1 MKRDRPR
8 KAPRWGATLGDA
20 LSSSVRDELH
30 RLRSSLRQQARDAIA
45 GQLAESRPP
54 WRRRKCK
61 RSRPSRRAK
70 GVSGVAPYTPSVGD
84 VRQTG
89 LPPPDIASTR
99 ATPRR
104 RKFTPLPPL
113 KTFEYWS
120 FPNEAVVRE
129 PPPRVIS
136 GTARGRFETNL
147 RAGTDPSGAAGE
159 DLFVIV
165 GLDFG
170 TSSTKVIVR
179 LPFEPGETT
188 IAIPAPAPCR
198 SGDDPF
204 LWQTVL
210 WVQGG
215 GAFLPWPE
223 PGADIL
229 SALKQGL
236 IQGRGETT
244 IPTSGALEITRT
256 DAGVAYLAFVIRYV
270 KGWLRVNRPDHFRG
284 RRPVWFVNVGMPT
297 ASYDEPQIS
306 KPYRRIAAAALQLAK
321 VDSPVTLEA
330 VKLFLDDPHVVEAS
344 DSDEAAEA
352 LGVAVFP
359 EAAAEMTGFA
369 KSARNA
375 PGLYLLV
382 DVGAMT
388 LDACMFRLNQHASQ
402 ASRYAFMAAQVR
414 PLGVDSFHW
423 FLAEGKTESGF
434 IEQCRRTL
442 NEVVWH
448 TKRVRDP
455 NAETW
460 KPGNDVPVFLAGGG
474 AANRLHQDVVES
486 VGSWLKQYVRNDG
499 IRRLEL
505 PVPAAI
511 DLSEPLVD
519 FGRMAVAWGLSYPPT
534 EIGQIHPMSAIDDI
548 GPPEV
553 VDASD
558 RFVSKDQV

>member
-1 MKRDRPR
+1 MKSDRPR
-8 KAPRWGATLGDA
+8 KAPRRGTTLGDA
-20 LSSSVRDELH
+20 LSSSVRGELH
-30 RLRSSLRQQARDAIA
+30 RLRSTLRQQARDAIA

-54 WRRRKCK
+54 WRRRK
-61 RSRPSRRAK
+61 RSQSRRRAK
-70 GVSGVAPYTPSVGD
+70 GVSGAAPYTPRTGD
-84 VRQTG
+84 VRQTEP
-89 LPPPDIASTR
+89 PPPDIASTR

-104 RKFTPLPPL
+104 PKFKPLPPL
-113 KTFEYWS
+113 PTFEYWA
-120 FPNEAVVRE
+120 FPSEAVVRE

-136 GTARGRFETNL
+136 GAERGRFEAHL
-147 RAGTDPSGAAGE
+147 RAGIDPSDAAGE
-159 DLFVIV
+159 DLFVVV

-179 LPFEPGETT
+179 LPFEPGEPT

-210 WVQGG
+210 WVQGDG
-215 GAFLPWPE
+215 TFLPWPE
-223 PGADIL
+223 PGADVL

-236 IQGRGETT
+236 IQGRGETA

-256 DAGVAYLAFVIRYV
+256 DAGVAYLTFVIRYV
-270 KGWLRVNRPDHFRG
+270 KGWLRVNRPDYFRG

-297 ASYDEPQIS
+297 ASYDDLQIS

-330 VKLFLDDPHVVEAS
+330 VKLFLDDLHVVEAA
-344 DSDEAAEA
+344 DSDDAAEA

-359 EAAAEMTGFA
+359 EAAAEMTGFV

-388 LDACMFRLNQHASQ
+388 LDVCMFRLNQHASQ
-402 ASRYAFMAAQVR
+402 TNRYAFMAAQVR

-434 IEQCRRTL
+434 IEQCQRTL
-442 NEVVWH
+442 NSVVWH
-448 TKRVRDP
+448 TKRYRDP
-455 NAETW
+455 NAENW

-474 AANRLHQDVVES
+474 AANRLHQDVVEF
-486 VGSWLKQYVRNDG
+486 VGTWLKRDLHNDG
-499 IRRLEL
+499 IRRLDL

-511 DLSEPLVD
+511 DLPEALAE

-534 EIGQIHPMSAIDDI
+534 EIGHIYPMSAIDDI

-553 VDASD
+553 VDSSD